1 MSALVYLLGEVMQAV
16 LDIVLHVFNIR
27 VKKLNTAIDNS
38 DSLGNIIMLTST
50 SFKISFKKIFSF
62 FSRVTFF

>member
-38 DSLGNIIMLTST
+38 DSLGHIIMLTST
-50 SFKISFKKIFSF
+50 SFKISF
-62 FSRVTFF
+62 